1 MASDP
6 YKYFRPEAKDLVGQ
20 LSTGFLELEKR
31 GVDAALLAKLFR
43 VAHTLKGA
51 ARIVKHS
58 EIAALAHALETWMK
72 QLEETKVLPERVDE
86 PLRMIDR
93 MTACVAALDG
103 PAPASPTPTAPV
115 STPAPTAPAPA
126 PPAPLIS
133 IERVD
138 LGDILDGLAEVQVQL
153 AQLRTLDDLRHLPTR
168 IDQLER
174 EIRRVREETEQLQ
187 LVPASSLFPSLERIV
202 RDASTAIDLVTS
214 GGDARLEAATLAQLH
229 GALVQLVR
237 NAIAHGIEPAAQR
250 RSSGKPARARVAID
264 IAQRGGRVFIRV
276 IDDGRGIDVDAVRRE
291 LQRKGR
297 PAPPDREGVIR
308 AMLDG
313 GVSTAPAVTELAG
326 RGVGLDVV
334 RDTANRLGGEL
345 SATTIP
351 GQGST
356 FTLSLPVSLSS
367 LRAVIVAGGT
377 HVVGLPLA
385 CVREVIAFRAEHVV
399 RDARSGALSL
409 VRDDTSLPFAAVSQ
423 ILGGPAHLVRNV
435 ALVDRGDGRL
445 VGLGVQHVLGVKDVV
460 QRARPRGVILDAM
473 VSGLILDDDGL
484 PRPMLDAEE
493 LGVAISASRSEPSR
507 SRAKPLPILV
517 IDDSLTTRMLEQSIL
532 ESAGYQVE
540 LASSAEEGL
549 AKAQRTRYALFLV
562 DVEMPGMDGF
572 TFVAQ
577 TRADPELKNT
587 PAILVTSRNAPED
600 LRRGSEAGAKG
611 YIVKGEFDQN
621 ELLALI
627 ARLV

>member
-20 LSTGFLELEKR
+20 LSAGFLELEKK
-31 GVDAALLAKLFR
+31 GLDAAVLAKLFR

-51 ARIVKHS
+51 ARIVKHA
-58 EIAALAHALETWMK
+58 ELAALSHSLETWMAPLK
-72 QLEETKVLPERVDE
+72 DGSALPARLDE
-86 PLRMIDR
+86 PLRMIDQ
-93 MTACVAALDG
+93 MIACVTALDS
-103 PAPASPTPTAPV
+103 PAPAVA
-115 STPAPTAPAPA
+115 TPAPTQPQ
-126 PPAPLIS
+126 PAPLIS
-133 IERVD
+133 IERID
-138 LGDILDGLAEVQVQL
+138 LGDVLDGLAEIQVQV
-153 AQLRTLDDLRHLPTR
+153 AQLRSLDDPRHLPQR

-174 EIRRVREETEQLQ
+174 EVRRVREETEQLQ

-202 RDASTAIDLVTS
+202 RDAGAIDLVTN
-214 GGDARLEAATLAQLH
+214 GGDTRLEASILGPLH

-237 NAIAHGIEPAAQR
+237 NSIAHGIEPAQQR
-250 RSSGKPARARVAID
+250 RAAGKPPRARVTID
-264 IAQRGGRVFIRV
+264 LAQRGGRVFIRV
-276 IDDGRGIDVDAVRRE
+276 MDDGRGIDLEAVKRALE
-291 LQRKGR
+291 RKGV
-297 PAPPDREGVIR
+297 PAPSDRDGLLR
-308 AMLDG
+308 ALLDG
-313 GVSTAPAVTELAG
+313 GISTATSVTEMAG

-334 RDTANRLGGEL
+334 RDTARRLGGEL

-351 GQGST
+351 AQGTT

-367 LRAVIVAGGT
+367 LRAVIFGGAA

-385 CVREVIAFRAEHVV
+385 SVREVLVYRAEHLV
-399 RDARSGALSL
+399 RDSSSAGMKL
-409 VRDDTSLPFAAVSQ
+409 VRDDLSMPYATISQ
-423 ILGGPAHLVRNV
+423 VLGGAAHPVRNV
-435 ALVDRGDGRL
+435 AVIDRGDHGL
-445 VGLGVQHVLGVKDVV
+445 VALGVQHVFGVKDVV

-473 VSGLILDDDGL
+473 VSGLIIDDDGL
-484 PRPMLDAEE
+484 PRPMLDAVE
-493 LGVAISASRSEPSR
+493 LGLAIAATRAEPVR
-507 SRAKPLPILV
+507 TRAKRLPILV

-532 ESAGYQVE
+532 ESAGYRVE

-549 AKAQRTRYALFLV
+549 AKAQRNRYALFLV

-577 TRADPELKNT
+577 TRADPELGKI

-600 LRRGSEAGAKG
+600 LRRGAEAGAKG

-627 ARLV
+627 EGLV